1 MASPERKHSARL
13 QKRTTVRVENGRAL
27 GKEATKAWSRRRQ
40 GWNRRAAKVGHR
52 VFHWSARRL
61 SHLVPCAAT
70 RLAERI
76 FLTPHRH
83 RPPRHEVEWLADA
96 REFTVPFGSRR
107 LQAWMWGEGPRTA
120 LLVHG
125 WAGRGSQLGALA
137 APLVAEGF
145 RVVTFDGPGHGQSYG
160 KRSSLPQMAGAVAA
174 MLRDIGGADVVIGH
188 SLGAAATAAALA
200 GYPGL
205 DTDLEVGALAFVAP
219 PSDVSSFAQRFSH
232 LTGLSMPVVHEMRR
246 RIERRFG
253 IEWKELHATRLAP
266 RISRPLW
273 LAHCVDDREVPIEH
287 GRQLAAA
294 WRGAEMYETE
304 GLGHRRILRDGPTIR
319 RLVAFVS
326 EHGRRAAKPEVESV
340 QTEPFPT
347 ESDDAPVYR
356 AYRRSPA
363 FDVAV
368 SGYDA

>member
-1 MASPERKHSARL
+1 MALPEPTAATQSG
-13 QKRTTVRVENGRAL
+13 KRTIVRV
-27 GKEATKAWSRRRQ
+27 KEAGSDGQETTQVWSKRRRGLSRRL
-40 GWNRRAAKVGHR
+40 AKVGHR
-52 VFHWSARRL
+52 AFRWSAGGL
-61 SHLVPCAAT
+61 SRLVPCAAS

-96 REFTVPFGSRR
+96 REFMVPFGNRR

-137 APLVAEGF
+137 APLVAEGY
-145 RVVTFDGPGHGQSYG
+145 RVVTFDGPGHGRSYG

-174 MLRDIGGADVVIGH
+174 MLRDIGGADAVIAH

-205 DTDLEVGALAFVAP
+205 DSDLEVGALAFVAP

-232 LTGLSMPVVHEMRR
+232 LTGLSMPVVHRMRR

-253 IEWKELHATRLAP
+253 IEWQELHASRLAP

-273 LAHCVDDREVPIEH
+273 LAHCVDDREVPVEH
-287 GRQLAAA
+287 GRELVEA
-294 WRGAEMYETE
+294 WPGAELFETE

-326 EHGRRAAKPEVESV
+326 EHGLRTTEKDAAAVPE
-340 QTEPFPT
+340 
-347 ESDDAPVYR
+347 ESDDVSAFH
-356 AYRRSPA
+356 AFGRSPA
-363 FDVAV
+363 FDAAV